1 LYSLKTGRFFYFD
14 PTLKTSRFFILIP
27 VKKVVLSLKLNI
39 F

>member
-1 LYSLKTGRFFYFD
+1 LKTGRFFYFD